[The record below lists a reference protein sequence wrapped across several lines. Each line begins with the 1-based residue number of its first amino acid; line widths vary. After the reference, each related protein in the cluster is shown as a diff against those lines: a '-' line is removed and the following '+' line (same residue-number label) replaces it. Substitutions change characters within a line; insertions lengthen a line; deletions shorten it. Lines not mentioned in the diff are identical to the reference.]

1 MSDEHGL
8 GTEHVDGGAYIVHVI
23 GDGTRVQRLRQGA
36 GTMAAQADRDGT
48 ETFVGE
54 KVQEMLIPTPC
65 GQVST
70 VDEQQRR
77 RVLIAA
83 RPLSITSSI
92 GPFPDQDRRDGMV
105 SDGMRRVLP
114 FYADCHQHQGRDG

>member
-54 KVQEMLIPTPC
+54 KVQEMLIPSPC

-83 RPLSITSSI
+83 PAFVNHFEHWSVPRSRSS
-92 GPFPDQDRRDGMV
+92 RRN
-105 SDGMRRVLP
+105 
-114 FYADCHQHQGRDG
+114 GR